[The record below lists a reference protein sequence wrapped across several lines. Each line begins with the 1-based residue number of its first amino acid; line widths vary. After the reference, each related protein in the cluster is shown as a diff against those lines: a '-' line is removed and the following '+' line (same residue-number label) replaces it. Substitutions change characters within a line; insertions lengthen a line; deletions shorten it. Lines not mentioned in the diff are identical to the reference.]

1 MKPVMIAIGAVAFP
15 ILTACGGAT
24 TGEAVE
30 GPVPLAD
37 IQQSWENVLTN
48 ISVNADGFETGQSAV
63 RTPTTLET
71 RTGTASLYGLVG
83 VNDTL
88 KSQVVAG
95 SLAVQADFENGTIS
109 ASARDFGVVSNAT
122 DFVNGNTS
130 ELEFSKTYQ
139 GTLSTPTDATLV
151 YGVSTLDPGVRT
163 VTTAGII
170 LSGELDYSDQD
181 DELRLF
187 RIELFNN
194 ELNTLDENDKLMLIA
209 DGEATY
215 VTTENGAI
223 RLDGDEFPGSF
234 SFAFAVEQ

>member
-1 MKPVMIAIGAVAFP
+1 MKPVMIAIGAVALP
-15 ILTACGGAT
+15 MLAACGGAT
-24 TGEAVE
+24 TGETVE

-48 ISVNADGFETGQSAV
+48 ISVNADGFETGQSAA

-71 RTGTASLYGLVG
+71 RTGIASLYGLVG
-83 VNDTL
+83 VNDTA
-88 KSQVVAG
+88 KSQIVAG
-95 SLAVQADFENGTIS
+95 SLAVQADFENATIS
-109 ASARDFGVVSNAT
+109 ASAQDFGVVSNAT

-139 GTLSTPTDATLV
+139 GTLTQLGESPLV

-163 VTTAGII
+163 VTTAGFV
-170 LSGELDYSDQD
+170 LRGELDYSDQD

-187 RIELFNN
+187 QITLFNA
-194 ELNTLDENDKLMLIA
+194 ELNTLDENDKLMLISKGDA
-209 DGEATY
+209 YY
-215 VTTENGAI
+215 VTPENGGT